1 MWQTCLKM
9 YVCKL
14 EELESLGMGLQWAWA
29 RNRHGFDF
37 LPTWSNCYRVGL
49 FCCLS
54 NQTPRGGRPCRCQ
67 EFHDFSC
74 GFCFWILS
82 FAKLLY
88 RTAGSEEVVS
98 KWRSWRWVCLNIGG
112 HPEFWWLMKRC
123 LIMFPNYSTGHHIG
137 TTRLPQ
143 FWTSPKQRAIAILIP
158 FQVDQSKRWSKFQVW
173 LFSLWHVCCDLGR
186 RFTSILFLW
195 AWSEISLIRLWS
207 SRR

>member
-29 RNRHGFDF
+29 CDRHGFDF
-37 LPTWSNCYRVGL
+37 LPTWSNCYRVEL

-88 RTAGSEEVVS
+88 RTAGAEEVVS

-137 TTRLPQ
+137 TYWDYAATPILDK
-143 FWTSPKQRAIAILIP
+143 PKTASHR
-158 FQVDQSKRWSKFQVW
+158 DSY
-173 LFSLWHVCCDLGR
+173 
-186 RFTSILFLW
+186 SI
-195 AWSEISLIRLWS
+195 S
-207 SRR
+207 SRSIETVVKVPSLTVFAVARLLWFG